1 MGLTYN
7 FCGTRDRLSA
17 MLADSLKRSRP
28 PKRKKVSSNEGT
40 RRDGVGVV
48 QEGQAYVD

>member
-17 MLADSLKRSRP
+17 ILADSLKRSRP
-28 PKRKKVSSNEGT
+28 PKRERVSYNEGS
-40 RRDGVGVV
+40 RKDGVGVD
-48 QEGQAYVD
+48 QEGQAHVD